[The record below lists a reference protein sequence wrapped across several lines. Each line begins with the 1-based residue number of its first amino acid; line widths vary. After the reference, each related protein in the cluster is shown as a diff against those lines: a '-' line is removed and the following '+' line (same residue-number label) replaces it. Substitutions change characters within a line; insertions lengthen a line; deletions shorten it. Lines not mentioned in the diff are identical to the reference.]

1 MNSSLIKAWS
11 VFLVIVVLFVTSVE
25 IYHKQHRDANT
36 AFRCRILVNKD
47 LIIDESENKNKVEE
61 KSKHDG
67 IEDPLYE
74 KTKYGL
80 LPRVPMSGEKVF
92 DKFSAK
98 TVATK
103 IVKVAVAINKEK
115 IEDIVKLISRL
126 GESKVT
132 FIVPNYIE
140 DFSNIVSL
148 ILEHGHEIFL
158 LIPTQQLVDD
168 TQKVSPFLA
177 NSKPEETLDKLL
189 KLIASTTKIIGVANI
204 SSTLLTKSVPD
215 MNVVTLE
222 LAKRGLAFFDI
233 NVKNDVLKDLAKKTG
248 LIYLHS
254 TEMYI
259 ANKTN
264 TLKEDA
270 TYFVEFSDVDGFLK
284 ILPDNMSVAPIS
296 QDETK

>member
-1 MNSSLIKAWS
+1 M
-11 VFLVIVVLFVTSVE
+11 IVVLFVTSVE

>member
-1 MNSSLIKAWS
+1 
-11 VFLVIVVLFVTSVE
+11 VIVVLFVTSVE

>member
-11 VFLVIVVLFVTSVE
+11 VFLVIVALFVTSVE

-103 IVKVAVAINKEK
+103 IVKIAVAINKEK

-168 TQKVSPFLA
+168 KQKVSPFLA

-215 MNVVTLE
+215 MNVITLE